1 VADAYLG
8 LLIAHRPRLKGLE
21 TVLRAMALPKVKD
34 LAPAFHL
41 LVVGRE
47 VDRPLRRLA
56 AQLGVAD
63 RVHWHGLVP
72 DPRPLY
78 AAADVLVQPSWHDP
92 CSLTCLEAMAMSLPV
107 VTTVLNGVAEL
118 MSGATSQR
126 GGIPIEAPGEPDLV
140 AHALA
145 VLADPVLRRSTGDD
159 ARYVAEKNRQSTRLD
174 QVLAVCRAAVRKG

>member
-1 VADAYLG
+1 
-8 LLIAHRPRLKGLE
+8 
-21 TVLRAMALPKVKD
+21 VKD
-34 LAPAFHL
+34 LVPAFRL

-47 VDRPLRRLA
+47 VDRGLHRLA
-56 AQLGVAD
+56 RDLGVAP
-63 RVHWHGLVP
+63 RVAWHGLVP

-107 VTTVLNGVAEL
+107 VTTVQNGVAEL

-140 AHALA
+140 ARALA

-159 ARYVAEKNRQSTRLD
+159 ARYVAEKNRQVTRLD
-174 QVLAVCRAAVRKG
+174 QVLAVCRAAARPP